1 MIHVIKAKRFIQNES
16 LLNEML
22 KVYKKTVILK

>member
-1 MIHVIKAKRFIQNES
+1 MIHVIKEKRFIQNES